1 MANAT
6 SFFRCHPASPWATVS
21 ACILI
26 VACRGAPPANPI
38 PTVAVDPTLPASPA
52 TTPPDAGTAVAP
64 TANPTDTDDPSAA
77 SPIALLPAGVTPE
90 GVADLL
96 GGALPYI
103 PDPCRR
109 LAEAQGAAAPGTPL
123 VVPRPIEIGTS
134 GPICLFGYPAG
145 RAVPVT
151 VYAPDDT
158 VYNLAVEI
166 VDDALSGTTAGSRRW
181 TAFPGDPVGAYTL
194 SASGPDGLRTTV
206 ILEITPATAPHV
218 IADPAE
224 VPAGGELRVG
234 VAGFPP
240 GQALPIHVYAR
251 QPAGTAQRP
260 WRYLTTLGPLTP
272 DASGAA
278 GVRVDVPQGAATTDY
293 ALVPGASVADYRTI
307 AVSDF
312 RVVP

>member
-1 MANAT
+1 M
-6 SFFRCHPASPWATVS
+6 
-21 ACILI
+21 
-26 VACRGAPPANPI
+26 
-38 PTVAVDPTLPASPA
+38 
-52 TTPPDAGTAVAP
+52 
-64 TANPTDTDDPSAA
+64 
-77 SPIALLPAGVTPE
+77 
-90 GVADLL
+90 
-96 GGALPYI
+96 
-103 PDPCRR
+103 
-109 LAEAQGAAAPGTPL
+109 
-123 VVPRPIEIGTS
+123 VPHPIEIGTT
-134 GPICLFGYPAG
+134 GQICLFGYPAS

-166 VDDALSGTTAGSRRW
+166 VDDALSGTIVGSQRW

-194 SASGPDGLRTTV
+194 AAGGPDGLRTTA

-224 VPAGGELRVG
+224 VPAGGELRIG

-240 GQALPIHVYAR
+240 GQPLPIHVYAR

-260 WRYLTTLGPLTP
+260 WRYLTTLGPLMP
-272 DASGAA
+272 DAAGAA

-307 AVSDF
+307 AVPDF